1 MDVADRLDVLLGV
14 ADELEIQ
21 VRRASLG
28 GEGGGLCILRG
39 QRVLF
44 VDMQADVATQYETT
58 LEALASLDQIDQLY
72 IVPEIR
78 EDMDRLRSEP

>member
-1 MDVADRLDVLLGV
+1 MADRLDVLLGV
-14 ADELEIQ
+14 ADELGIQ

-44 VDMQADVATQYETT
+44 VDIQAAVATQYETT
-58 LEALASLDQIDQLY
+58 LEALARLDQIDQLY

-78 EDMDRLRSEP
+78 EDMDRLRSQP